1 LDSTLLPWRLAE
13 ALGARLS
20 VRWQRSQGEAF
31 GLSTK
36 LQEPLALWQDQG
48 LMLTAYV
55 AGGVGYCATAE
66 LSAEAI
72 EAALRLAISRARLV
86 ASSGLLG
93 EAQLPLPEA
102 ELSESSKFLDQ
113 VQPMLPR
120 AALINLLIQESEAAH
135 AHASVVA
142 SEFKISL
149 QQSHHRHWLDGVLIN
164 EFETQFVEP
173 HAQVTVAIGGDAQT
187 RTLAGRYNG
196 YCQQGGFEVI
206 ERSGLLG
213 CGERLA
219 LQATQLA
226 AAENCPSGKFDLL
239 LMPDQMMLQIH
250 ESIGHPLEL
259 DRILG
264 DERNFAGTSFVGP
277 EMFGHYQYG
286 SPLLNVSFDPDTY
299 PHQLASYAKDD
310 EGFASNKTLL
320 IEKGILKRPLGSALS
335 VARAQAHGVM
345 LEGVSNARAIGW
357 HRPTIDRMANLNVEP
372 GDSTLEEM
380 IADVEFGVMMRTNV
394 SWSIDDSRN
403 KFQFGCEWG
412 QVIRQGQLA
421 EVVKNPGY
429 RGISAEFWR
438 SLRAVGNESTHE
450 VMGTPF
456 CGKGEPGQ
464 VIRVGHASPACLFS
478 GIEVFGGQA

>member
-1 LDSTLLPWRLAE
+1 VAKE
-13 ALGARLS
+13 FGARLS
-20 VRWQRSQGEAF
+20 VRWVRSEGETF
-31 GLSTK
+31 GLSTGV
-36 LQEPLALWQDQG
+36 QDPLSLWQSQG

-55 AGGVGYCATAE
+55 NGGVGYCATADFSVGALE
-66 LSAEAI
+66 EAT
-72 EAALRLAISRARLV
+72 RLAIARGKLV

-93 EAQLPLPEA
+93 TGTLPLPQLSHEA
-102 ELSESSKFLDQ
+102 VRKSGRLQSLTLIHSRESL
-113 VQPMLPR
+113 LR
-120 AALINLLIQESEAAH
+120 ILIQESAAAH
-135 AHASVVA
+135 ANKDVVA

-149 QQSHHRHWLDGVLIN
+149 QQTHQKHWLDGDLID

-173 HAQVTVAIGGDAQT
+173 HAQVTVAKEGGAQT
-187 RTLAGRYNG
+187 RSLAGRYNG

-206 ERSGLLG
+206 ERSGLIG

-219 LQATQLA
+219 REASQLA
-226 AAENCPSGKFDLL
+226 SAENCPSGNLDLL

-286 SPLLNVSFDPDTY
+286 SELLNVSFDPNTY
-299 PHQLASYAKDD
+299 PHELASYEKDD
-310 EGFASNKTLL
+310 DGFVSQKTML
-320 IEKGILKRPLGSALS
+320 IEKGLLKRPLGSALS
-335 VARAQAHGVM
+335 VARAQALGFCMESVA
-345 LEGVSNARAIGW
+345 NARSIGW

-372 GDSTLEEM
+372 GDSTLEGM
-380 IADVEFGVMMRTNV
+380 IASVELGVMMRTNV

-412 QVIRQGQLA
+412 QMIRKGQLA

-438 SLRAVGNESTHE
+438 SLKAVGNASTHE

-478 GIEVFGGQA
+478 SVDVFGGRQ

>member
-1 LDSTLLPWRLAE
+1 MNAALFPWQLAE

-20 VRWQRSQGEAF
+20 VRWVRSEGEAF
-31 GLSTK
+31 GLNTK
-36 LQEPLALWQDQG
+36 VQEPLTLWQDQG
-48 LMLTAYV
+48 LMFTAYV

-66 LSAEAI
+66 LGTRALEEAV
-72 EAALRLAISRARLV
+72 RLAISRAKLV

-93 EAQLPLPEA
+93 ESHLPLPAQERPK
-102 ELSESSKFLDQ
+102 SSKFLDL

-120 AALINLLIQESEAAH
+120 AALLKLLIQESEAAH
-135 AHASVVA
+135 AQASVVA

-149 QQSHHRHWLDGVLIN
+149 EHSHHWHWLDGVLIN
-164 EFETQFVEP
+164 EFESHFVEP
-173 HAQVTVAIGGDAQT
+173 HAQVTVALGGDAQT
-187 RTLAGRYNG
+187 RSLAGRYNG

-226 AAENCPSGKFDLL
+226 LAENCPAGKFDLL

-286 SPLLNVSFDPDTY
+286 SPLLNVSFDPETY

-310 EGFASNKTLL
+310 EGFASRKTLL
-320 IEKGILKRPLGSALS
+320 IEHGLLKRPLGSALS
-335 VARAQAHGVM
+335 VARAAAYGVE
-345 LEGVSNARAIGW
+345 LEGVSNARSIGW
-357 HRPTIDRMANLNVEP
+357 HRPTIDRMANLNIEP
-372 GDSTLEEM
+372 GESSLEDM
-380 IADVEFGVMMRTNV
+380 IAQVESGLVMRTNV

-412 QVIRQGQLA
+412 QVIRHGQLA

-429 RGISAEFWR
+429 RGISAQFWR
-438 SLRAVGNESTHE
+438 SLKAVGNASTHE

-478 GIEVFGGQA
+478 AVDVFGGQA

>member
-1 LDSTLLPWRLAE
+1 MRW
-13 ALGARLS
+13 
-20 VRWQRSQGEAF
+20 VRSEGEAF

-36 LQEPLALWQDQG
+36 VQEPLALWQDQG
-48 LMLTAYV
+48 LMFTAYV

-66 LSAEAI
+66 LGREAI
-72 EAALRLAISRARLV
+72 EAAVLVAVSRAKLV

-93 EAQLPLPEA
+93 DTHLPLPSPEHC
-102 ELSESSKFLDQ
+102 ESSSFLDQ
-113 VQPMLPR
+113 IQPMLPR
-120 AALINLLIQESEAAH
+120 ANLLKLLIHESEAAH
-135 AHASVVA
+135 AHSSVVA

-149 QQSHHRHWLDGVLIN
+149 EQSYHRHWLDGVLIN
-164 EFETQFVEP
+164 EFETRFVEP
-173 HAQVTVAIGGDAQT
+173 HAQVTVALDGGAQT

-219 LQATQLA
+219 LQASQLA
-226 AAENCPSGKFDLL
+226 AAKNCPSGKFDLL

-310 EGFASNKTLL
+310 EGFVSKKTLL
-320 IEKGILKRPLGSALS
+320 IEKGLLKRPLGSALS
-335 VARAQAHGVM
+335 VARVQAHGVK
-345 LEGVSNARAIGW
+345 LEGVSNARSIGW
-357 HRPTIDRMANLNVEP
+357 HRPTIDRMANLNIEP
-372 GDSTLEEM
+372 GDSSLDELIES
-380 IADVEFGVMMRTNV
+380 VEFGVMMRTNV

-412 QVIRQGQLA
+412 QVIRHGQLA
-421 EVVKNPGY
+421 EIVKNPGY

-438 SLRAVGNESTHE
+438 SLKAVGNASTHE

-478 GIEVFGGQA
+478 GVEVFGGQT

>member
-1 LDSTLLPWRLAE
+1 LDDKIFPWRLAKE
-13 ALGARLS
+13 LGAQLS
-20 VRWQRSQGEAF
+20 IRWVQSDGEAF
-31 GLSTK
+31 GLNTRV
-36 LQEPLALWQDQG
+36 EDPLALWHDQG
-48 LMLTAYV
+48 VMITAYLE
-55 AGGVGYCATAE
+55 GGVGYCATA
-66 LSAEAI
+66 
-72 EAALRLAISRARLV
+72 ALHAQAMVDATRLAVSRAKLV

-93 EAQLPLPEA
+93 PGLLPLPSA
-102 ELSESSKFLDQ
+102 ELSKLSR
-113 VQPMLPR
+113 LPGQGR
-120 AALINLLIQESEAAH
+120 PILSRPSLRKLLVQESEAAH
-135 AHASVVA
+135 AFESVVA

-149 QQSHHRHWLDGVLIN
+149 QRSHHRHWLDGVLIS
-164 EFETQFVEP
+164 EFDTQFVEP
-173 HAQVTVAIGGDAQT
+173 HAQVTVVLNGEAQT
-187 RTLAGRYNG
+187 RSLAGRYNG

-206 ERSGLLG
+206 ERSGLIG

-219 LQATQLA
+219 KQAQQLA
-226 AAENCPSGKFDLL
+226 GAENCPSGKLDLL

-286 SPLLNVSFDPDTY
+286 SSLLNVSFDPHTY
-299 PHQLASYAKDD
+299 PHQLASYVKDD
-310 EGFASNKTLL
+310 EGFDSHKTLL
-320 IEKGILKRPLGSALS
+320 IEQGLLKRPLGSALS
-335 VARAQAHGVM
+335 VARARAHGFE
-345 LEGVSNARAIGW
+345 LEGVSNARSVGW

-372 GDSTLEEM
+372 GESTLAGM
-380 IADVEFGVMMRTNV
+380 IAGVELGVMMRTNV

-412 QVIRQGQLA
+412 QMIRQGQLA

-438 SLRAVGNESTHE
+438 SLHAVGDATTLE

-464 VIRVGHASPACLFS
+464 VIRVGHASPACLFQAVD
-478 GIEVFGGQA
+478 VFGGQG